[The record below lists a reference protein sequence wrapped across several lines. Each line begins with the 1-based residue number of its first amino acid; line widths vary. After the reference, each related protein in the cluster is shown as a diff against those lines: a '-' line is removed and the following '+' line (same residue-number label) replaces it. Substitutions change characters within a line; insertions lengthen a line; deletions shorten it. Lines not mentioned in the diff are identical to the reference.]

1 MILRLITAAVYR
13 IFLLLALAVA
23 PLCAQHTAA
32 APPAGKLTVTILEL
46 RYHGLA
52 VVLQAPAG
60 RTWLLDAGE
69 RGRSSY
75 GDARQTIAP
84 FLAARDITELAGLLV
99 SHPHGDH
106 FGGAPYILE
115 KLRVRELIDA
125 GYDNF
130 GGAELEEYRA
140 IRQKYIDRH
149 GKHVVVK
156 AGDKLRWDEALQVD
170 VLSPPEGFIQSQA
183 TSTRPGPT
191 DYNNNS
197 IAVRVQHGKNVF
209 LFPGDLGGLGQNYLL
224 HTYSADRLKASV
236 LVAAH
241 HGFDSYPKFAAAV
254 KPEVVVVSCLDN
266 YANSKPGYPGQR
278 ATEVFGAVGAKV
290 YVTPWHGTVQVTS
303 DGEAFTVKATRSKGE
318 GAAVELKREDI
329 LLSGFHRSEEGFR
342 EPR

>member
-13 IFLLLALAVA
+13 TFLLLALVVA
-23 PLCAQHTAA
+23 PLWARHTAA
-32 APPAGKLTVTILEL
+32 APPAGKLTVTILDL

-52 VVLQAPAG
+52 VVVQAPAG
-60 RTWLLDAGE
+60 RTWLLDTGE
-69 RGRSSY
+69 RERSSY
-75 GDARQTIAP
+75 YDARETISP
-84 FLAARDITELAGLLV
+84 FLAARNITELAGLLV

-183 TSTRPGPT
+183 TPTRPGQA

-197 IAVRVQHGKNVF
+197 IALRVQHGKNVF
-209 LFPGDLGGLGQNYLL
+209 LFPGDLTVGGQNYLL
-224 HTYSADRLKASV
+224 QTYSADRLKASV
-236 LVAAH
+236 LVAPH
-241 HGFDSYPKFAAAV
+241 HGFDSSPKFVAAV
-254 KPEVVVVSCLDN
+254 KPEVVVVSCLDD
-266 YANSKPGYPGQR
+266 YPNSKTRSPGQR

-303 DGEAFTVKATRSKGE
+303 DGETFTVKATRSKGE